1 MLLNYL
7 AGVVSMVLAVSAFI
21 PWLTVWFYSLKG
33 IESIYGVLI
42 LLVGLF
48 GMAVSIFQHLSG
60 KVRGQLFIVFSLIS
74 LAAEVLYFR
83 RIATYG
89 SKLNE
94 IVTLVTDILGDTFI
108 QKLQQI
114 VGEQW
119 TKIITKLIMRMGV
132 DTSFNGF
139 DFIGGGLILAV
150 ISSFGILILGIMM
163 ERNKETEEE

>member
-1 MLLNYL
+1 MLLNYI

-21 PWLTVWFYSLKG
+21 PWITVWFYSLKG

-60 KVRGQLFIVFSLIS
+60 KVRGQIFIVFSLIS
-74 LAAEVLYFR
+74 LLAEVLYFR

-94 IVTLVTDILGDTFI
+94 IVTLVTDILGDAFI

-139 DFIGGGLILAV
+139 DFI
-150 ISSFGILILGIMM
+150 
-163 ERNKETEEE
+163 